1 MELTQ
6 LRYFL
11 EVARNEHMTKS
22 AEKLHIAQ
30 PSLTKT
36 IHNLEDELG
45 VPLFVPSGRN
55 IVLSEY
61 GRYLKER
68 LEPIMAELDGLPAAM
83 QDLANL
89 KNETIHVNVLAA
101 SIFVTEAIIEYKRE
115 HSEIKF
121 EFLQNSRED
130 IYDIRISTSPAAHG
144 IVGYHADSYVCLEN
158 IYVAVPNTERFRGRT
173 GIHLSEIMN
182 ESFIS
187 LSDSRE
193 FRIVCDKL
201 CQHAGFKPNIVFESD
216 SPMAVKNMIA
226 SDMGLGFWPQFTW
239 GREGDERIRLLN
251 IEDCEFARNVVIT
264 HRLNKADNSNVL
276 DFFKFICDYCEKAKS
291 GS

>member
-130 IYDIRISTSPAAHG
+130 R
-144 IVGYHADSYVCLEN
+144 
-158 IYVAVPNTERFRGRT
+158 
-173 GIHLSEIMN
+173 
-182 ESFIS
+182 
-187 LSDSRE
+187 
-193 FRIVCDKL
+193 K
-201 CQHAGFKPNIVFESD
+201 
-216 SPMAVKNMIA
+216 VK
-226 SDMGLGFWPQFTW
+226 
-239 GREGDERIRLLN
+239 
-251 IEDCEFARNVVIT
+251 
-264 HRLNKADNSNVL
+264 
-276 DFFKFICDYCEKAKS
+276 
-291 GS
+291 